1 MWILGQAIVLQ
12 GEAAQ
17 PPSGAQPAQRVT
29 TKNPKKVEAGK
40 RLAESNREK
49 REAKKREQAKLEA
62 SRVDQ
67 YYGIGAVIA
76 DNINAE
82 RKRHDAAIEALQKAQ
97 IEWTHKRQQRID
109 FINNQLRLER
119 KAETKF
125 TELKEAMREY
135 HEVFGHE
142 LPPLPREPVLSD
154 FYTPSDEQHYRELG
168 FIALSM
174 TGIGGVLYYLE
185 S

>member
-1 MWILGQAIVLQ
+1 MASVAMLIR
-12 GEAAQ
+12 
-17 PPSGAQPAQRVT
+17 GALANALAFT
-29 TKNPKKVEAGK
+29 GSSYLFH
-40 RLAESNREK
+40 RLS
-49 REAKKREQAKLEA
+49 
-62 SRVDQ
+62 
-67 YYGIGAVIA
+67 A
-76 DNINAE
+76 DNIDAE
-82 RKRHDAAIEALQKAQ
+82 RKRHDAAIEALQKAKV
-97 IEWTHKRQQRID
+97 EWAHKRQERID

-125 TELKEAMREY
+125 TELNKAMREY

-154 FYTPSDEQHYRELG
+154 FYTLTDEQHYRELG

-174 TGIGGVLYYLE
+174 IGIGGVLYYLE